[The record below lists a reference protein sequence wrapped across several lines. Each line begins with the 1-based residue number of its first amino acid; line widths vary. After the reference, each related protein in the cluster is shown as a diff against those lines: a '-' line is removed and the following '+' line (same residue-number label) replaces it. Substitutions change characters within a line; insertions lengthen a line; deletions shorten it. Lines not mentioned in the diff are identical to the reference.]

1 MALLVSGVYA
11 VGGAPLL
18 PTKQFLFSD
27 ATTYPAC
34 DERLQDLNKLFN
46 ERSICKT
53 KSGLALRNVSTEG
66 NLENAP
72 AMIVGDKATLP
83 NLMTPPSCH
92 SCVALQLLRGGKGMG
107 GACPDDVGEAHEPA
121 VLYRVRGYDA
131 CNPYESMHA
140 HLNLFV
146 AMERL
151 KLKAK
156 DIQVVF
162 KDNTSRSDSCSHE
175 LDFWD
180 RVNPKK
186 PPLYSSSMTDTSDTA
201 KWSRG
206 RLSQAFRGMVVDAA
220 HSGESLLCAKSS
232 KGKGGRGYDPSGL
245 LPGRNRDVQCQLP
258 ILRRFRD
265 WNFEL
270 LKISSRMAQLA
281 LDGRAE
287 ETLTL
292 TVTLTLTLTVTLTLT
307 LTLTLTMCKV
317 LGLGWG

>member
-11 VGGAPLL
+11 VGAAPVL

-27 ATTYPAC
+27 AATYPAC

-53 KSGLALRNVSTEG
+53 KSGLAMRNVSTEG

-107 GACPDDVGEAHEPA
+107 GACPDEVGEAHEPA
-121 VLYRVRGYDA
+121 VLYRVSSYDA

-151 KLKAK
+151 QLKAK

-162 KDNTSRSDSCSHE
+162 KDNVTRSDSCSHE

-180 RVNPKK
+180 RVNPNK
-186 PPLYSSSMTDTSDTA
+186 PPLYMSAMTETGKEA
-201 KWSRG
+201 KEMRQ
-206 RLSQAFRGMVVDAA
+206 RLSQPFRGTVIDAA
-220 HSGESLLCAKSS
+220 PSGESLLCAKSS
-232 KGKGGRGYDPSGL
+232 KGNPNPSPNPCPNPSPSPSPRPRPNRNPNPNPNQGMGGGTT
-245 LPGRNRDVQCQLP
+245 
-258 ILRRFRD
+258 
-265 WNFEL
+265 
-270 LKISSRMAQLA
+270 
-281 LDGRAE
+281 RA
-287 ETLTL
+287 
-292 TVTLTLTLTVTLTLT
+292 
-307 LTLTLTMCKV
+307 
-317 LGLGWG
+317 

>member
-11 VGGAPLL
+11 VGAAPLL

-27 ATTYPAC
+27 AATYPAC

-53 KSGLALRNVSTEG
+53 KSGLAMRNVSTEG

-83 NLMTPPSCH
+83 NLMAPPSCH
-92 SCVALQLLRGGKGMG
+92 SCTALQLLRGGKGMG
-107 GACPDDVGEAHEPA
+107 GACPDEVGEAHEPA
-121 VLYRVRGYDA
+121 VLYRVSSYDA

-162 KDNTSRSDSCSHE
+162 KDNVTRSDSCSHE

-180 RVNPKK
+180 RVNPNK
-186 PPLYSSSMTDTSDTA
+186 PPLYMSAMTETGKEA
-201 KWSRG
+201 KEMRQ
-206 RLSQAFRGMVVDAA
+206 RLSQPFRGTVIDAA
-220 HSGESLLCAKSS
+220 PSGESLLCAKSS
-232 KGKGGRGYDPSGL
+232 KGNPNPSPNPSPDPNPDPSPSPSPSPSPRPNPNPNPNQGM
-245 LPGRNRDVQCQLP
+245 G
-258 ILRRFRD
+258 
-265 WNFEL
+265 
-270 LKISSRMAQLA
+270 
-281 LDGRAE
+281 GGTTRA
-287 ETLTL
+287 
-292 TVTLTLTLTVTLTLT
+292 
-307 LTLTLTMCKV
+307 
-317 LGLGWG
+317 